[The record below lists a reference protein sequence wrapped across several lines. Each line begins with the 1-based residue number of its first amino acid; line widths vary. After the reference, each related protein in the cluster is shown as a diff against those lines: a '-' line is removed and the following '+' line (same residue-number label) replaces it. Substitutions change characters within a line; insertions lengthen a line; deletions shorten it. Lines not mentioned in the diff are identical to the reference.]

1 MHELGHKASFL
12 QHFFYKRIIITIFS
26 SSSSSRNGGD
36 AVQYSDSVMNQMRDA
51 RRF

>member
-1 MHELGHKASFL
+1 MIFAA
-12 QHFFYKRIIITIFS
+12 FFYKRIIITIF
-26 SSSSSRNGGD
+26 SSSSRNGGD